1 MRIRHKLSIIVS
13 VLVISS
19 LAVLS
24 MVSYNFSKNSMI
36 SSNDRFLE
44 NTVDIQKSEIE
55 SFLTDALSK
64 VQGFS
69 NLKGLI
75 DADPNEG
82 IGELSRVYPSLEN
95 TFANISFANLEGTRW
110 NYKGKE
116 GSIADREYFSETI
129 SNRQGIIS
137 DVLISNTTGKPS
149 VVVTS
154 PILKDNSVNGI
165 GYATLELDRLQ
176 TIVSEFEIGK
186 TGFGFI
192 IDQNGMILAHGKE
205 PELLSEIITES
216 SFDENN
222 PMKYIWNNRISDSN
236 SKYVRLEND
245 LEGKKYLT
253 TLSYVNVIGNKPWIL
268 GVSVEKSE
276 IEQNIIHLRTIFFI
290 LSIACIIFAI
300 TITLL
305 FSKKF
310 VAPIEV
316 INQITNKIA
325 SGDLTDNNFTIDTS
339 DEIGGLYQNI
349 VTMTNNLREFV
360 KQINSTSNHIANSA
374 YQLTDNCD
382 ISSKTAEEITR
393 AVEDITG
400 GTYEQANN
408 MTMASTSINELGDL
422 IEKEQKYIVD
432 LNNSA
437 SKADILRKEG
447 LELMDDL
454 VQKTGDN
461 NKSIKVISDV
471 IVNTSK
477 SAKEIES
484 ASEMIG
490 NIAEQTNLL
499 ALNAAIEAARAGE
512 TGKGF
517 AVVADE
523 IRVLAENSNQFAT
536 KIANIIEGLTE
547 RIQLAISTIEK
558 TEKIAISQSQSVS
571 ATSNKFTGIAK
582 EIQTMQELIDTI
594 TSIGKEMEH
603 NKNEIISNIT
613 SLSAISQE
621 TAASTEEVLASI
633 EEQTSSI
640 FKIADYVRE
649 LESLSDE
656 MQNDIMK
663 FKW

>member
-1 MRIRHKLSIIVS
+1 MRIRHKLSVMVS
-13 VLVISS
+13 VLVVLS

-24 MVSYNFSKNSMI
+24 IVSYNFSKNSMI

-44 NTVDIQKSEIE
+44 NTVDIQKREIE
-55 SFLTDALSK
+55 SFLTDSLSK

-75 DADPNEG
+75 NAEPNEG
-82 IGELSRVYPSLEN
+82 ISELSRVYPSLES

-129 SNRQGIIS
+129 SSGQGIIS
-137 DVLISNTTGKPS
+137 NVLISNTTGKPS
-149 VVVTS
+149 VIVTS
-154 PILKDNSVNGI
+154 PILKDNSVSGI

-176 TIVSEFEIGK
+176 TIVSEFEVGK

-192 IDQNGMILAHGKE
+192 IDQNGMILAHGRE
-205 PELLSEIITES
+205 PELLSEIITDPN
-216 SFDENN
+216 FDEND
-222 PMKYIWNNRISDSN
+222 PMKYIWDNRISDN
-236 SKYVRLEND
+236 DSKYVRLEND
-245 LEGKKYLT
+245 IEGKKYLT
-253 TLSYVNVIGNKPWIL
+253 TLSSVNITGNKPWIL

-276 IEQNIIHLRTIFFI
+276 IEQNIIHLKRIFFV
-290 LSIACIIFAI
+290 LSIVCIVFAM
-300 TITLL
+300 TITFI
-305 FSKKF
+305 FSKRF
-310 VAPIEV
+310 VTPIEV
-316 INQITNKIA
+316 INQITKKVA
-325 SGDLTDNNFTIDTS
+325 SGNLTDNDFTVNTS
-339 DEIGGLYQNI
+339 DEIGELYQNI
-349 VTMTNNLREFV
+349 VIMTNNLREFV
-360 KQINSTSNHIANSA
+360 KQINFTSDHIANSS

-382 ISSKTAEEITR
+382 ISSKTAEEVTK
-393 AVEDITG
+393 AVEDITS

-408 MTMASTSINELGDL
+408 MTMASTSIDELGDL
-422 IEKEQKYIVD
+422 IEKEQNYIVD

-437 SKADILRKEG
+437 SKADMLKNEG

-454 VQKTGDN
+454 IQKTEDN
-461 NKSIKVISDV
+461 NRSIKVISDV
-471 IVNTSK
+471 IVNTSE
-477 SAKEIES
+477 STKEIES

-523 IRVLAENSNQFAT
+523 IRVLAENSNQFAM
-536 KIANIIEGLTE
+536 KIANIIEGLTK
-547 RIQLAISTIEK
+547 RIQIAISTIEE
-558 TEKIAISQSQSVS
+558 TENIAISQSQSVS
-571 ATSNKFTGIAK
+571 ATSNKFTGIAE
-582 EIQTMQELIDTI
+582 EIQMMHELIATI
-594 TSIGKEMEH
+594 TSIGKDMEH
-603 NKNEIISNIT
+603 NKNEVISNIT
-613 SLSAISQE
+613 SLAAISQE

-640 FKIADYVRE
+640 FKIADYARE
-649 LESLSDE
+649 LDGLSDE
-656 MQNDIMK
+656 MKNNIMK

>member
-1 MRIRHKLSIIVS
+1 MRIRHKLSVMVS
-13 VLVISS
+13 VLVVLS

-24 MVSYNFSKNSMI
+24 IVSYNFSKNSMI

-44 NTVDIQKSEIE
+44 NTVDIQKREIE
-55 SFLTDALSK
+55 SFLTDSLSK

-75 DADPNEG
+75 NAEPNEG
-82 IGELSRVYPSLEN
+82 ISELSRVYPSLES

-129 SNRQGIIS
+129 SSGQGIIS
-137 DVLISNTTGKPS
+137 NVLISNTTGKPS
-149 VVVTS
+149 VIVTS
-154 PILKDNSVNGI
+154 PILKDNSVSGI

-176 TIVSEFEIGK
+176 TIVSEFEVGK

-192 IDQNGMILAHGKE
+192 IDQNGMILAHGRE
-205 PELLSEIITES
+205 PELLSEIITDP

-222 PMKYIWNNRISDSN
+222 PMKYIWDNRISDN
-236 SKYVRLEND
+236 DSKYVRLEND
-245 LEGKKYLT
+245 IEGKEYLT
-253 TLSYVNVIGNKPWIL
+253 TLSSVNITGNKPWIL

-276 IEQNIIHLRTIFFI
+276 IEQNIIHLKRIFFV
-290 LSIACIIFAI
+290 LSIVCIIFAMII
-300 TITLL
+300 TFI
-305 FSKKF
+305 FSKRF
-310 VAPIEV
+310 VTPIEI
-316 INQITNKIA
+316 INQITKKVA
-325 SGDLTDNNFTIDTS
+325 SGNLTDNDFTVNTS
-339 DEIGGLYQNI
+339 DEIGELYQNI
-349 VTMTNNLREFV
+349 VIMTNNLREFV
-360 KQINSTSNHIANSA
+360 KQINFTSDHIANSS

-382 ISSKTAEEITR
+382 ISSKTAEEVTK
-393 AVEDITG
+393 AVEDITS

-408 MTMASTSINELGDL
+408 MTMASTSIDELGDL
-422 IEKEQKYIVD
+422 IEKEQNYIVD

-437 SKADILRKEG
+437 SKADMLKNEG

-454 VQKTGDN
+454 IQKTEDN
-461 NKSIKVISDV
+461 NRSIKVISDV
-471 IVNTSK
+471 IVNTSE
-477 SAKEIES
+477 STKEIES

-523 IRVLAENSNQFAT
+523 IRVLAENSNQFAM
-536 KIANIIEGLTE
+536 KIANIIEGLTK
-547 RIQLAISTIEK
+547 RIQIAISTIEE
-558 TEKIAISQSQSVS
+558 TENIAISQSQSVS
-571 ATSNKFTGIAK
+571 ATSNKFTGIAE
-582 EIQTMQELIDTI
+582 EIQMMHELIATI
-594 TSIGKEMEH
+594 TSIGKDMEH
-603 NKNEIISNIT
+603 NKNEVISNIT
-613 SLSAISQE
+613 SLAAISQE

-640 FKIADYVRE
+640 FKIADYARE
-649 LESLSDE
+649 LDGLSDE
-656 MQNDIMK
+656 MKNNIMK